1 MGALWL
7 REQRDQVPKNSSS
20 WLFIAYLQRNGGEVI
35 IRKSKGTLQK
45 YNLSP
50 FALVVVKRLQNG
62 GGHKDVITDFL

>member
-50 FALVVVKRLQNG
+50 FLL
-62 GGHKDVITDFL
+62 